1 MQNKTINDSN
11 MKHSSTLFL
20 ILALMASC
28 THANK
33 QRPMNESERAEYQQ
47 VQQKIMEVEHL
58 LNDFAGMEATDAL
71 EFLQLANQLDY
82 TYDYQVLDSA
92 SQVKCQTL
100 QQQLDDLKINIQ
112 KTVMNNLDKVPV
124 SIYHNEDC
132 LLEKKTTYPVYLK
145 RGEKLYVNVSTK
157 RAATVKVY
165 NYDAKSTLKTLSET
179 TKFNFAINI
188 ENAAIYLVEVNPG
201 STSQYARININYTT
215 NNLARLTPTE
225 IGEREV
231 EAKSGEFRAWSV
243 KGVKMKNILDE
254 PRKFT
259 LRGQLKAMFSG
270 AYRGVV
276 AVEVP
281 SGATDILYSM
291 RISTNEAD
299 RSSDGEFNERANTTY
314 RKIKMLGLP
323 VYESTKSAG
332 IINTILGDYT
342 PLREEDAYINM
353 FVFGSSSQVKKF
365 QDNKPTNQLSYDINS
380 SIMGMQS
387 STGRIPVKGRQTIY
401 LGFENERTRYNNYVW
416 VELLAVQPNTE
427 YFKIE
432 YFIK

>member
-1 MQNKTINDSN
+1 
-11 MKHSSTLFL
+11 MKHVSTLFI
-20 ILALMASC
+20 ILALIVSC
-28 THANK
+28 TSTNK

-47 VQQKIMEVEHL
+47 VQHKIMEVEHL
-58 LNDFAGMEATDAL
+58 LDNFAGMKASDAL
-71 EFLQLANQLDY
+71 ALLQLANQLDY
-82 TYDYQVLDSA
+82 TYDYQALDSA
-92 SQVKCQTL
+92 SQVKCQNL

-112 KTVMNNLDKVPV
+112 QTVMNNLDKVAVPV
-124 SIYHNEDC
+124 YHNEDC

-145 RGEKLYVNVSTK
+145 RGEKLHVNISTK

-179 TKFNFAINI
+179 TKFNFTISI
-188 ENAAIYLVEVNPG
+188 ENAAIYLVEINPG

-243 KGVKMKNILDE
+243 KGVKMKPILDE

-299 RSSDGEFNERANTTY
+299 RSSDGEFNEHANATY

-353 FVFGSSSQVKKF
+353 FVFGSSSQAKKF
-365 QDNKPTNQLSYDINS
+365 QDDKPTNQLSYDINS

-387 STGRIPVKGRQTIY
+387 CTGRIPVKGRQTIY

-427 YFKIE
+427 YFKTE
-432 YFIK
+432 YFLK

>member
-1 MQNKTINDSN
+1 MKKTSFY
-11 MKHSSTLFL
+11 LVL
-20 ILALMASC
+20 LALASC
-28 THANK
+28 NLKPQPKSLTGEELALYNRI
-33 QRPMNESERAEYQQ
+33 QEQ
-47 VQQKIMEVEHL
+47 VQTVESML
-58 LNDFAGMEATDAL
+58 SEFSGMEANDT
-71 EFLQLANQLDY
+71 LQVYTLANELEY
-82 TYDYQVLDSA
+82 TYDYQHLDSA
-92 SQVKCQTL
+92 SQVKCAIL
-100 QQQLDDLKINIQ
+100 QERVEKLKTDIQQ
-112 KTVMNNLDKVPV
+112 TVMDNLANIPV

-145 RGEKLYVNVSTK
+145 RGEKLHVNITTK

-165 NYDAKSTLKTLSET
+165 NYDAKSTVKTLSET
-179 TKFNFAINI
+179 TKFNFTINI
-188 ENAAIYLVEVNPG
+188 ENAAIYLVEINPG

-215 NNLARLTPTE
+215 NTIDRLTPTE
-225 IGEREV
+225 IGERTV

-243 KGVKMKNILDE
+243 KGVKMKPILDE

-281 SGATDILYSM
+281 AGATDILYSM

-353 FVFGSSSQVKKF
+353 FVFGSSAQAKKF
-365 QDNKPTNQLSYDINS
+365 QDNKPTAQLSYDINS

-387 STGRIPVKGRQTIY
+387 CTGRIPVKGRKTIY

-416 VELLAVQPNTE
+416 VELIAAQPVNEYFKTE
-427 YFKIE
+427 YFLNQ
-432 YFIK
+432 

>member
-1 MQNKTINDSN
+1 

-28 THANK
+28 TPANK
-33 QRPMNESERAEYQQ
+33 QRPMNEAERAEYQQ

-58 LNDFAGMEATDAL
+58 LNDFAGMESTDAL
-71 EFLQLANQLDY
+71 EFLQLANLLDY

-132 LLEKKTTYPVYLK
+132 LVEKKTTYPVYLK
-145 RGEKLYVNVSTK
+145 RGEKLHVNISTK

-179 TKFNFAINI
+179 TKFNFSINI
-188 ENAAIYLVEVNPG
+188 ENTAIYLVEINPG
-201 STSQYARININYTT
+201 ATSQYARININYTT
-215 NNLARLTPTE
+215 NQLERLVPTE
-225 IGEREV
+225 IGERTE

-243 KGVKMKNILDE
+243 KGIKLKSILEE

-270 AYRGVV
+270 SCRGLV
-276 AVEVP
+276 AIEVP

-299 RSSDGEFNERANTTY
+299 CSSDGEFNERANTTY
-314 RKIKMLGLP
+314 RKIKMLGMP
-323 VYESTKSAG
+323 VYESNKSVG
-332 IINTILGDYT
+332 IINTILGSYT

-353 FVFGSSSQVKKF
+353 FVFGSSAQAKKF
-365 QDNKPTNQLSYDINS
+365 QDGIATAKLSYDVNA

-387 STGRIPVKGRQTIY
+387 SNGRIPVKGRQTIY
-401 LGFENERTRYNNYVW
+401 LGFENERARYNNYVW
-416 VELLAVQPNTE
+416 VEATASQPTTE
-427 YFKIE
+427 YFKTE
-432 YFIK
+432 YYLK

>member
-1 MQNKTINDSN
+1 
-11 MKHSSTLFL
+11 MKKLSLYFVLLVFASCNLKPQSKPL
-20 ILALMASC
+20 AGEDLALYNRTVEQVATIEGLLCEVNGMQ
-28 THANK
+28 AN
-33 QRPMNESERAEYQQ
+33 
-47 VQQKIMEVEHL
+47 
-58 LNDFAGMEATDAL
+58 EA
-71 EFLQLANQLDY
+71 LQLYALASELQY
-82 TYDYQVLDSA
+82 TYDYQSLDSA
-92 SQVKCQTL
+92 SQVKCAMLQERIENLKTNIHQTIK
-100 QQQLDDLKINIQ
+100 D
-112 KTVMNNLDKVPV
+112 NLDNIHV

-145 RGEKLYVNVSTK
+145 RGEKLHVNISTK

-165 NYDAKSTLKTLSET
+165 NYDAKSTIKTLSET

-201 STSQYARININYTT
+201 SASQYARININYTT

-299 RSSDGEFNERANTTY
+299 RSSDGEFNEHANATY

-353 FVFGSSSQVKKF
+353 FVFGSSSQAKKF

-387 STGRIPVKGRQTIY
+387 CTGRIPVKGRQTIY

-427 YFKIE
+427 YYKTE
-432 YFIK
+432 YYIN

>member
-1 MQNKTINDSN
+1 MKKTSFY
-11 MKHSSTLFL
+11 LVL
-20 ILALMASC
+20 LALASC
-28 THANK
+28 NLKPQPKSLTGEELALYNRI
-33 QRPMNESERAEYQQ
+33 QEQ
-47 VQQKIMEVEHL
+47 VQTVESML
-58 LNDFAGMEATDAL
+58 SEFSGMEANDAL
-71 EFLQLANQLDY
+71 QVYTLANELEY
-82 TYDYQVLDSA
+82 TYDYQNLDSA
-92 SQVKCQTL
+92 SQVKCAIL
-100 QQQLDDLKINIQ
+100 QERVEKLKTDIQQ
-112 KTVMNNLDKVPV
+112 TVMDNLANIPV

-145 RGEKLYVNVSTK
+145 RGEKLHINITTK

-165 NYDAKSTLKTLSET
+165 NYDAKSTVKTLSET
-179 TKFNFAINI
+179 TKFKFTINI
-188 ENAAIYLVEVNPG
+188 ENAAIYLVEINPG

-215 NNLARLTPTE
+215 NCIARLTPTS
-225 IGEREV
+225 IGERTV

-243 KGVKMKNILDE
+243 KGVKMKPILDE

-353 FVFGSSSQVKKF
+353 FVFGSSAQAKKF
-365 QDNKPTNQLSYDINS
+365 QDNKPTAQLSYDINS

-387 STGRIPVKGRQTIY
+387 CTGRIPVKGRKTIY

-416 VELLAVQPNTE
+416 VELIAAQPITE
-427 YFKIE
+427 YFKTE
-432 YFIK
+432 YFLNQ

>member
-1 MQNKTINDSN
+1 
-11 MKHSSTLFL
+11 MKKLSLYL
-20 ILALMASC
+20 VLLALASC
-28 THANK
+28 NLKPQPKSLTGEELALYNRI
-33 QRPMNESERAEYQQ
+33 QEQ
-47 VQQKIMEVEHL
+47 VQTVESML
-58 LNDFAGMEATDAL
+58 SEFSGMEANDAL
-71 EFLQLANQLDY
+71 QVYTLANELEY
-82 TYDYQVLDSA
+82 TYDYQHLDSA
-92 SQVKCQTL
+92 SQVKCAML
-100 QQQLDDLKINIQ
+100 QERVEKLKMDIQQ
-112 KTVMNNLDKVPV
+112 TVMDNLANIPV
-124 SIYHNEDC
+124 NIYHNEDC

-145 RGEKLYVNVSTK
+145 RGEKLHVNINTK

-165 NYDAKSTLKTLSET
+165 NYDAKSTIKTLSET
-179 TKFNFAINI
+179 TKFKFTINI
-188 ENAAIYLVEVNPG
+188 ENAAIYLVEINPG

-215 NNLARLTPTE
+215 TCIDRLTPTS
-225 IGEREV
+225 IGERTV
-231 EAKSGEFRAWSV
+231 DAKSGEFRAWSV

-276 AVEVP
+276 GIDVP
-281 SGATDILYSM
+281 AGATDILYSM

-299 RSSDGEFNERANTTY
+299 RSSDGEFNEHANATY

-323 VYESTKSAG
+323 VYESTRSAG

-353 FVFGSSSQVKKF
+353 FVFGSSSQAKKF

-387 STGRIPVKGRQTIY
+387 CTGRIPVKGRKTIY

-416 VELLAVQPNTE
+416 VELIAAQPVNEYYKTE
-427 YFKIE
+427 YYIN
-432 YFIK
+432 

>member
-1 MQNKTINDSN
+1 
-11 MKHSSTLFL
+11 MKKLSLYFVLLVFASCNLKPQSKPL
-20 ILALMASC
+20 AGEDLALYNRTVEQVATIEGLLCEVNGMQ
-28 THANK
+28 AN
-33 QRPMNESERAEYQQ
+33 
-47 VQQKIMEVEHL
+47 
-58 LNDFAGMEATDAL
+58 EA
-71 EFLQLANQLDY
+71 LQLYALASELQY
-82 TYDYQVLDSA
+82 TYDYQSLDSA
-92 SQVKCQTL
+92 SQVKCAMLQERIENLKTNIHQTIK
-100 QQQLDDLKINIQ
+100 D
-112 KTVMNNLDKVPV
+112 NLDNIHV

-145 RGEKLYVNVSTK
+145 RGEKLHVNISTK

-165 NYDAKSTLKTLSET
+165 NYDAKSTIKTLSET

-201 STSQYARININYTT
+201 SASQYARININYTT

-299 RSSDGEFNERANTTY
+299 RSSDGEFNEHANATY

-353 FVFGSSSQVKKF
+353 FVFGSSSQAKKF

-416 VELLAVQPNTE
+416 VELIAAQPINE
-427 YFKIE
+427 YFKTE